1 MTFVDFPF
9 LMKTL
14 KRSIFKKFF
23 AQKRRFFSK
32 VFGCFA
38 DDFFMFF
45 LNNTDEKAMEAE
57 RTKRKVRSIQP
68 LCKNKACQDLG
79 YVTRGKEK
87 RRRQVINVV
96 ARPSG
101 AQMVE

>member
-1 MTFVDFPF
+1 
-9 LMKTL
+9 
-14 KRSIFKKFF
+14 
-23 AQKRRFFSK
+23 
-32 VFGCFA
+32 
-38 DDFFMFF
+38 
-45 LNNTDEKAMEAE
+45 MEAE

-79 YVTRGKEK
+79 YVTRGKE

-101 AQMVE
+101 AQMVEQSEFVSYSRDITL